1 MGIYEH
7 LVNHMLNKYK
17 TILLSSLH
25 VIKVFLH
32 IYFGDYDPQFSTL
45 LNYNP
50 TILTI
55 VLILYLRIQM
65 PISYEYQTYN
75 NILLVQYPQQTKTI
89 NLSTLNRRI

>member
-32 IYFGDYDPQFSTL
+32 IYFGDYDPQFLTL
-45 LNYNP
+45 LNHNP

-55 VLILYLRIQM
+55 VLILYLCIQM